1 MDSILFKIMKEE
13 VELLEILL
21 NLLEKQY
28 NLLTAI
34 EKDIVIISKV
44 AEEIDEIVKAI
55 ANFEIEKKNIL
66 QGKSLLKMLENY
78 HNKELKDIYDET
90 LILLDKISVQK
101 DANFLL
107 AKQQLFFTK
116 SILRAITPKRS
127 AEIYDSYG
135 KIKK

>member
-1 MDSILFKIMKEE
+1 MDSRLFKIMKEE
-13 VELLEILL
+13 VQLLEMLL
-21 NLLEKQY
+21 NFLENQY

-34 EKDIVIISKV
+34 DKDIVIISKI
-44 AEEIDEIVKAI
+44 AEDIDEVVKNI
-55 ANFEIEKKNIL
+55 ANLEIEKKNIL
-66 QGKSLLKMLENY
+66 QGKSLLKKVENCSD
-78 HNKELKDIYDET
+78 KEVKDVYYET
-90 LILLDKISVQK
+90 LKLLDKISIQK

-116 SILRAITPKRS
+116 SILKAITPKRN